1 MELLDDLFALSGIE
15 SPQTIRDKM
24 HEIALSEEFDRAY
37 AYTGALGAVYHKR
50 FTRFV
55 LWAPLAQQVDL
66 LVFKDLY
73 SEIYDSYPMKR
84 QKQGSYEASLAGD
97 CHNLAYSYRLYFPD
111 GSCVYSQDPYAK
123 AATVNSGRSVVIDP
137 TTAYPEAWEE
147 DQGPRLAPSD
157 VVIYEANIR
166 DLTAAPSSGVRFP
179 GKYLGLTESG
189 TTSPQGL
196 PTALDYLADLGVSHV
211 QLMPFFDF
219 ATVDE
224 ERESARN
231 YNWGYDPQNYFLPE
245 GSYATDPYTPV
256 TRLKETRQM
265 IQALHQKGL
274 GVIMDV
280 VFNHVYDEE
289 SHPLMLTV
297 PDYYLRFHASGHPA
311 NGSGVGSELATE
323 RRMMRRYLLDAIRY
337 WVEEYH
343 VDGFRFDLMGLIDV
357 ETMQAVRQLADQLG
371 PNIIILGEGWNM
383 GHCLA
388 DKDKACLENAA
399 QLEGISFFND
409 RFRDAL
415 RGNDFEE
422 GHDTGFISNK
432 KHLEFQIVENLKG
445 SQTLNGEDYHFH
457 APQQLIQYC
466 AVHDNWTL
474 WDKLAITRAHEV
486 PGFRRRRQ
494 LLANSLIA
502 LSEGIPFFHSGQEFL
517 RSKLNLRN
525 TYNASVEINAL
536 DWERRDEESEA
547 VAYFKGL
554 LSYRKAH
561 DVFRLDSFAAI
572 YDRLEFLRADSQ
584 IILGLYQAND
594 RQILLACN
602 ASKQNQSV
610 HLPEGDWKLRA
621 SEGRFYSDDEMV
633 QNYRQEAE
641 IPFLTVS
648 IFEQVKQELTANK

>member
-15 SPQTIRDKM
+15 SPQTIREAM
-24 HEIALSEEFDRAY
+24 HDYALSEEFDQTY
-37 AYTGALGAVYHKR
+37 AYGGALGAVYHKR

-73 SEIYDSYPMKR
+73 SELYDSYPMKR
-84 QKQGSYEASLAGD
+84 QKKGTYEASIAGD

-123 AATVNSGRSVVIDP
+123 AATVNSGRSVVVNP
-137 TTAYPEAWEE
+137 TSAYPEGWEE
-147 DQGPRLAPSD
+147 DQGPEIDPSE

-179 GKYLGLTESG
+179 GKYLGLAESG
-189 TTSPQGL
+189 TKTAQGL
-196 PTALDYLADLGVSHV
+196 ATGLDYLADLGISHV

-224 ERESARN
+224 ERESGRN

-245 GSYATDPYTPV
+245 GSYASDPFTPV
-256 TRLKETRQM
+256 TRLMETRQM

-297 PDYYLRFHASGHPA
+297 PDYYLRFHESGHPA

-357 ETMQAVRQLADQLG
+357 ETMQAVRQLADELG

-388 DKDKACLENAA
+388 DQDKACLENAS

-422 GHDTGFISNK
+422 GQDTGFISNK
-432 KHLEFQIVENLKG
+432 KHMEFQIVENLKG
-445 SQTLNGEDYHFH
+445 SQTLNGVDYHFH
-457 APQQLIQYC
+457 SPQQLIQYC

-474 WDKLAITRAHEV
+474 WDKLAITRSHEV
-486 PGFRRRRQ
+486 VGFRRRRQ
-494 LLANSLIA
+494 LLANTLIA
-502 LSEGIPFFHSGQEFL
+502 LTEGIPFFHSGQEFL

-525 TYNASVEINAL
+525 TYNAPVEINAL
-536 DWERRDEESEA
+536 DWDKRDEETEA
-547 VAYFKGL
+547 VTYLKDL
-554 LSYRKAH
+554 LDYRKKH
-561 DVFRLDSFAAI
+561 EVFRLTSFASI
-572 YDRLEFLRADSQ
+572 YDHLEILRADSQ
-584 IILGLYQAND
+584 IIIAVYQAAD
-594 RQILLACN
+594 RQILVAYN
-602 ASKQNQSV
+602 ASKYKQLVS
-610 HLPEGDWKLRA
+610 LPEGTWKLRA
-621 SEGRFYSDDEMV
+621 SEGQFFTDEAILET
-633 QNYRQEAE
+633 YQEEVELA
-641 IPFLTVS
+641 FLAAT
-648 IFEQVKQELTANK
+648 IFEQVTK